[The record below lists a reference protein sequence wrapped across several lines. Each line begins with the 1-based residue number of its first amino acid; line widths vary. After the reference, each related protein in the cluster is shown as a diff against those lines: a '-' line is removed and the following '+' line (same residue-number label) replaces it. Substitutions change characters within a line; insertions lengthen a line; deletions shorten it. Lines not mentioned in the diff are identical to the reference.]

1 METESL
7 WTLIR
12 AFLCRLVASV
22 WGCGVDLGGPRHS
35 GPHGGIVPAGLLRED
50 TGREAGG
57 RRKGQGFPE

>member
-1 METESL
+1 M
-7 WTLIR
+7 
-12 AFLCRLVASV
+12 